1 MGLLSYNSEKI
12 VHTKEFF
19 NKYQQVSSINNS
31 WLGAAKFGLNQKINK
46 FSRFSI
52 YIYYRIYVHTFA
64 KMDQI
69 SHDPNKTFMNIKRA
83 ITEAIVR
90 MLIGMYEYKKT

>member
-31 WLGAAKFGLNQKINK
+31 WLGAAKFKLSQKINN
-46 FSRFSI
+46 FHVSQDI
-52 YIYYRIYVHTFA
+52 
-64 KMDQI
+64 
-69 SHDPNKTFMNIKRA
+69 
-83 ITEAIVR
+83 
-90 MLIGMYEYKKT
+90 